1 MGTTGIPNKTIE
13 RFIGSEVRLYRTK
26 IGLTIAELAK
36 QAGLSSGMLSKI
48 ENGNTSP
55 SLSTLQSLSKALNIP
70 ITAFFRKFEEKQT
83 ASYVRAGSG
92 VVIDRR
98 GSRTGHQY
106 QLLGHSLGKSI
117 GVEPYLLTLTKE
129 SEVYPFFQHT
139 GMEFIYML
147 EGEMV
152 YAHSDKT
159 YLLEPGDSLLF
170 DAEAVHGPENL
181 LTLPIRFLSIMVAAK
196 APENG

>member
-1 MGTTGIPNKTIE
+1 MVSKGINDNAIE
-13 RFIGSEVRLYRTK
+13 RSIGREIKLHRTK

-36 QAGLSSGMLSKI
+36 QADLSSGMLSKI

-55 SLSTLQSLSKALNIP
+55 SLATLQSLSKALNIP

-83 ASYVRAGSG
+83 ASFVRAGNG

-129 SEVYPFFQHT
+129 SEAYPFFQHP

-159 YLLEPGDSLLF
+159 YRLRPGDSLLF
-170 DAEAVHGPENL
+170 DAEAVHGPEKL
-181 LTLPIRFLSIMVAAK
+181 IGLPIKFLSIMVSSR
-196 APENG
+196 EMEGE

>member
-1 MGTTGIPNKTIE
+1 MIE
-13 RFIGSEVRLYRTK
+13 RSIGSEVRLYRTK

-83 ASYVRAGSG
+83 ASYVPANSG

-129 SEVYPFFQHT
+129 SEAYPFFQHS

-159 YLLEPGDSLLF
+159 YRLRPGDSLLF
-170 DAEAVHGPENL
+170 DAEAIHGPEKL
-181 LTLPIRFLSIMVAAK
+181 IVLPIKFLSIMVSSK
-196 APENG
+196 ATETE